1 MFQVLYILFEN
12 LIMMNIFTS
21 SLGNSNHDVENMFL
35 SPRKEASPLSLK
47 TLILLYD
54 R

>member
-12 LIMMNIFTS
+12 LIVMNIFTS
-21 SLGNSNHDVENMFL
+21 FLGNSIHDIENMFL
-35 SPRKEASPLSLK
+35 SPRKKASPLSLK
-47 TLILLYD
+47 ALILLYD